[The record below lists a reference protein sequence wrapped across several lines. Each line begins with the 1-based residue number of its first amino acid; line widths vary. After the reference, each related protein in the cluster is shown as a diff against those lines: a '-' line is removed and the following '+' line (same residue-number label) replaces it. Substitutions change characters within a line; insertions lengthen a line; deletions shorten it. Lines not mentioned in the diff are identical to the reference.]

1 MRKIFL
7 SVLLMVLLT
16 TGLGCKGPTK
26 EETAASRPVTLNYWT
41 VFDNVGELQRL
52 AAAYKAS
59 RPYVTINIRQLRY
72 EEYQDKFLT
81 ALADDVGPDIM
92 SIHVRDLQKHA
103 TRLSTI
109 PASVKVAHIQ
119 TSGGLD
125 PKLTVTLEQN
135 IMPTITNLRTNYL
148 QTVSEDVILGG
159 KAYGLPLT
167 VDTLAL
173 YYNKDLLDAAG
184 IATPPTN
191 WEEFLTAVQAST
203 KIDPVNP
210 DNILQSGAGIGTGK
224 NIDNAPDIYAT
235 LLMQK
240 GLKVME
246 NGNVTFA
253 QNQERQE
260 ESPALESL
268 RFYTDFARP
277 EKEVYT
283 WNAAQENAFDQFVR
297 GKSVFYFGFGFD
309 YDRIKARAPQM
320 NLAVTQ
326 MLQLNTGSIAN
337 VASYWVQSVPKKSK
351 HQNEAWDFVRF
362 LSTPENIKAYSEKT
376 HAPSALRVHNRDQKN
391 EENPLSPFA
400 LQVLQ
405 AQNWYR
411 GKDYAGGQA
420 AFRDLITNYLKPYN
434 EETQDPQE
442 RDRDLI
448 IRAAQTLQQ
457 TL

>member
-7 SVLLMVLLT
+7 SVLTIVLLT
-16 TGLGCKGPTK
+16 TGLGCKGPNK
-26 EETAASRPVTLNYWT
+26 EEQAASRPVSLTYWT

-52 AAAYKAS
+52 AAAYKLS

-92 SIHVRDLQKHA
+92 SIHVRDLQKHI
-103 TRLSTI
+103 TRLSTV
-109 PASVKVAHIQ
+109 PASVKVANIQ
-119 TSGGLD
+119 TSGGLN
-125 PKLTVTLEQN
+125 PEVTVTMEQN
-135 IMPTITNLRTNYL
+135 IMPTVTNVRTNYL
-148 QTVSEDVILGG
+148 QTVGEDVILGG
-159 KAYGLPLT
+159 KIYGLPLT
-167 VDTLAL
+167 VDTMAL

-203 KIDPVNP
+203 KIDATDPTI
-210 DNILQSGAGIGTGK
+210 ILQSGAGIGTGK
-224 NIDNAPDIYAT
+224 NIDNAPDIYAA

-240 GLKVME
+240 GVKIIE
-246 NGNVTFA
+246 NGSVRFTENPQQ
-253 QNQERQE
+253 QN

-277 EKEVYT
+277 DKEAYT
-283 WNAAQENAFDQFVR
+283 WNEAQENAFDQFVR

-320 NLAVTQ
+320 NLALTP
-326 MLQLNTGSIAN
+326 MLQLNSGSVAN
-337 VASYWVQSVPKKSK
+337 VANYWIQTVPKKSK

-362 LSTPENIKAYSEKT
+362 LSTPDNIKAYSQKA
-376 HAPSALRVHNRDQKN
+376 HAPSALRTHNRDQKN
-391 EENPLSPFA
+391 EENPLYPFA
-400 LQVLQ
+400 TQVLQ

-411 GKDYAGGQA
+411 GKDYSGAQG
-420 AFRDLITNYLKPYN
+420 AFRELITGYLQPYN
-434 EETQDPQE
+434 EEVQDPE
-442 RDRDLI
+442 DRDTALI